1 MKAIGFK
8 NFRKFKDFPILEFG
22 DITIFVG
29 GNNAGKSTVVKAIV
43 TVLTFLKEAQFD
55 ILGNKNA
62 ILDNNFFFNKNH
74 YAHIGTFKRALC
86 YDADDN
92 IIKFYIQIEELGV
105 DIELV
110 GNRDDEHAVS
120 ARVQRL
126 NIIDN
131 RSGINFDFDF
141 ANNKVDVKLHANR
154 RMFED
159 NEDL

>member
-62 ILDNNFFFNKNH
+62 ILDNN
-74 YAHIGTFKRALC
+74 LP
-86 YDADDN
+86 
-92 IIKFYIQIEELGV
+92 
-105 DIELV
+105 V
-110 GNRDDEHAVS
+110 G
-120 ARVQRL
+120 
-126 NIIDN
+126 
-131 RSGINFDFDF
+131 GINL
-141 ANNKVDVKLHANR
+141 VHT
-154 RMFED
+154 
-159 NEDL
+159 